1 MTTYEDAERDYL
13 KHRSQTALRALT
25 GGKDQLPP
33 DADWLSKLPVGSVV
47 LVNYHE
53 GFGSAILQKYQ
64 VTNKSKY
71 AVELWDTEKDM
82 RLWVVPTLFCK
93 EFRHFET
100 LYEGTTEQEVDG

>member
-1 MTTYEDAERDYL
+1 MTTYEDAEQDYMRH
-13 KHRSQTALRALT
+13 KSQVALRLLK
-25 GGKDQLPP
+25 GGSNEPP
-33 DADWLSKLPVGSVV
+33 DTDWLSKLPIGSVV

-100 LYEGTTEQEVDG
+100 LREVVEEQEVDG